1 MVHVEHGVGRF
12 VGSGR
17 ASQDDGDRE
26 YLILEYARGDQLYV
40 PMEHVDRVTPY
51 VAPMEK
57 PPSLTRLGTQEW
69 KRAKERV
76 AQSTREMAAEL
87 LSLYA
92 SRELAEGHAYTPD
105 TPWQAELESSF
116 PYEETKDQQE
126 TIVQVKSDMEHPVS
140 RWTGSSAA
148 TSGTARP
155 RSRSGPPSRP

>member
-1 MVHVEHGVGRF
+1 
-12 VGSGR
+12 
-17 ASQDDGDRE
+17 
-26 YLILEYARGDQLYV
+26 
-40 PMEHVDRVTPY
+40 MEHVDRITPY

-92 SRELAEGHAYTPD
+92 SRELAEGHGYSPD

-116 PYEETKDQQE
+116 PYEETNDQQE
-126 TIVQVKSDMEHPVS
+126 TIVQVKTDMEQAVP
-140 RWTGSSAA
+140 WTGWSAE
-148 TSGTARP
+148 TSGTARR
-155 RSRSGPPSRP
+155 RSR